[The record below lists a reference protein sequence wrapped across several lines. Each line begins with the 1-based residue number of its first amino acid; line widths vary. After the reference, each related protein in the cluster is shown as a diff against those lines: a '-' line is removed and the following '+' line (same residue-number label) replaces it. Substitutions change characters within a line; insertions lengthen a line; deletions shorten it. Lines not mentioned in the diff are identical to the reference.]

1 MHTYVVLAV
10 PSSEGRTSKKKIEKK
25 INRFLKSENTCFFI
39 NSPTFPVLF
48 PFLVYTGG

>member
-1 MHTYVVLAV
+1 MLYWQFRPLKAELA
-10 PSSEGRTSKKKIEKK
+10 KKKIEKK
-25 INRFLKSENTCFFI
+25 INRFLKSENMCFFI